1 MPPRTYEITFAGQA
15 GTVLRAEFDD
25 CEVSVGPGTTTLH
38 FELAD
43 QGALYGLLQ
52 RIVSFGLELID
63 VSVVPPR
70 AALGQEA
77 AKGRLAQFTA
87 AGRMTTEISL
97 QELGPVGYL
106 VVAFPA
112 GASSFTGEMAAE
124 LRALVDS
131 GTICVIDILIL
142 AKDADGAV
150 EATQLSRLGEL
161 QALKAGPGEV
171 LAADDIAHLAAAMEP
186 GTTAGLLIWENRW
199 AAPFASAA
207 RRSGGQLIAN
217 ERIPVRAIIAS
228 IQAGQAPGTAAG

>member
-77 AKGRLAQFTA
+77 AKGRLAQFTP

-112 GASSFTGEMAAE
+112 GAS
-124 LRALVDS
+124 
-131 GTICVIDILIL
+131 
-142 AKDADGAV
+142 
-150 EATQLSRLGEL
+150 
-161 QALKAGPGEV
+161 
-171 LAADDIAHLAAAMEP
+171 
-186 GTTAGLLIWENRW
+186 
-199 AAPFASAA
+199 
-207 RRSGGQLIAN
+207 
-217 ERIPVRAIIAS
+217 
-228 IQAGQAPGTAAG
+228 